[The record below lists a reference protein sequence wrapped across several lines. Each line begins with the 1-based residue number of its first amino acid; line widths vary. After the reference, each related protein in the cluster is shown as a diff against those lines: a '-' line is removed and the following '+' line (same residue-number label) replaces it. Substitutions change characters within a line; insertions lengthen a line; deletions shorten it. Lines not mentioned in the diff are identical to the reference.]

1 MGENTNFYNKWTPK
15 EQSEKF
21 GIISVHF
28 EPFEDME
35 YLWEDEYITIEKLT
49 KNIKELAYSTVFQ
62 GYRYYFKDGEHL
74 RKFCEMAEMG
84 VL

>member
-1 MGENTNFYNKWTPK
+1 MQDRFYNKFTPK
-15 EQSEKF
+15 ELNDKF

-35 YLWEDEYITIEKLT
+35 YIYETENVEEAYGSLKEYVHSTI
-49 KNIKELAYSTVFQ
+49 YQ
-62 GYRYYFKDGEHL
+62 GFRYFFDDLDNLK
-74 RKFCEMAEMG
+74 KFCEMAEKG